1 MKFPEQPVASL
12 LTLKQ
17 ENMWADGAW
26 FVSGCVDDL
35 LHCASAKHLV
45 FKWPTEI
52 VPVTNL
58 NLNKLLK
65 FKSFLKVIPYAIGK
79 SLCN

>member
-17 ENMWADGAW
+17 ENMWADGIW
-26 FVSGCVDDL
+26 FVSGCIDDLL

-45 FKWPTEI
+45 FK
-52 VPVTNL
+52 V
-58 NLNKLLK
+58 
-65 FKSFLKVIPYAIGK
+65 AH
-79 SLCN
+79 